1 MAQIFT
7 SVEIVALHQMVLP
20 PHTVLI
26 VHGRVAKLADA
37 LDLGSS
43 PQGWRFKSSLAQVL
57 QAFRDVPAAIRRQL
71 RGSQAGPVGQQWDPT
86 KVLTYFIVAQTIS
99 VL

>member
-43 PQGWRFKSSLAQVL
+43 PQGWRFKSSLAQIFSLSKVSS
-57 QAFRDVPAAIRRQL
+57 L
-71 RGSQAGPVGQQWDPT
+71 RFKGYLRES
-86 KVLTYFIVAQTIS
+86 F
-99 VL
+99 